1 MGASSLS
8 DMPGED
14 SASRTRGRI
23 ERRGGAL
30 RVRVYAGDD
39 PVTGKRVYRS
49 ETVPGT
55 DRAAQRRAEKTLTR
69 LLAEVDKQRAPTSTV
84 TLTYILDEWLRSVEL
99 EDTTRR
105 TYVGYIDRT
114 IAPALGSV
122 AADKLSAL
130 TLERFYGELRRCLK
144 RCGGRPAI
152 EHRVDG
158 KHDCAASA
166 CVPHV
171 CKPFSASTVRQMH
184 SISGACTAAERWG
197 WISSNPGRVAL
208 RPRAEGAR
216 ARSAVTDRRRT
227 PARCGVRA
235 R

>member
-1 MGASSLS
+1 
-8 DMPGED
+8 MPGED
-14 SASRTRGRI
+14 SASRKRGRI
-23 ERRGGAL
+23 ERRGDAL

-49 ETVPGT
+49 ETIPGI
-55 DRAAQRRAEKTLTR
+55 DRAAQRRVEKTLTR
-69 LLAEVDKQRAPTSTV
+69 LLAEVDRQRAPTSTV
-84 TLTYILDEWLRSVEL
+84 TLTYVLDEWLHSVEL

-130 TLERFYGELRRCLK
+130 TLERFYGELRRCRK

-158 KHDCAASA
+158 KHDCAASG

-171 CKPFSASTVRQMH
+171 CKPFSAS
-184 SISGACTAAERWG
+184 C
-197 WISSNPGRVAL
+197 RVPEL
-208 RPRAEGAR
+208 S
-216 ARSAVTDRRRT
+216 RSR
-227 PARCGVRA
+227 
-235 R
+235 

>member
-1 MGASSLS
+1 
-8 DMPGED
+8 MPGED
-14 SASRTRGRI
+14 SASRKRGRI
-23 ERRGGAL
+23 ERRGDAL

-84 TLTYILDEWLRSVEL
+84 TLTYVLDEWLRSVEL

-130 TLERFYGELRRCLK
+130 TLERFYGELRRCRK

-158 KHDCAASA
+158 KHDCGVSG

-171 CKPFSASTVRQMH
+171 CKPFSASTVRQIH
-184 SISGACTAAERWG
+184 SIISGALTAAERWG
-197 WISSNPGRVAL
+197 WINSNPVGCQKSGLGR
-208 RPRAEGAR
+208 
-216 ARSAVTDRRRT
+216 
-227 PARCGVRA
+227 
-235 R
+235 